1 MEDQILDVDAVDAP
15 QPRPQSLVLSF
26 FGNHVLDRGEGD
38 LGVYSGSIIDVL
50 GRVGTGEQAVR
61 STLTRMVNR
70 GLLRRQREGRKMYF
84 GLTPHASDILRDGG
98 RRIWSIGAVNEDWD
112 GTWTL
117 LGFSLP
123 ESWQRQRHDLRSR
136 LTWSGFGALYSGLW
150 IAPGRVDVREIVS
163 ELGLDA
169 HVKVFH
175 ARADEFTDIGLM
187 IRESWDLEA
196 LAARYVAFDKRW
208 TTATLGGGVKVPHS
222 TPGARHAP
230 PLSASLERGDPHQG
244 PSSGTPRARTEHR
257 GHRTGPSH
265 HPLASADPIATRL
278 RLVAEWLRIIRTDP
292 RLPVQH
298 LPTEWPA
305 RQAQETFRRIAEE
318 TAGPAGR
325 MAAEVLETTPLRP

>member
-1 MEDQILDVDAVDAP
+1 MCAYLRGVARRPGRAGPPRSYEDCPAVLLAAVEDEILDVGVVGVP
-15 QPRPQSLVLSF
+15 QSRPQSLVLAF

-70 GLLRRQREGRKMYF
+70 GLLRRQREGRKMFF
-84 GLTPHASDILRDGG
+84 GLTPHARDILRDGG
-98 RRIWSIGAVNEDWD
+98 QRIWRDGAVNEGWD

-150 IAPGRVDVREIVS
+150 IAPGRADVREIVS

-187 IRESWDLEA
+187 IRESWDLET
-196 LAARYVAFDKRW
+196 LAARYVAFDRRW
-208 TTATLGGGVKVPHS
+208 
-222 TPGARHAP
+222 
-230 PLSASLERGDPHQG
+230 SAAD
-244 PSSGTPRARTEHR
+244 
-257 GHRTGPSH
+257 
-265 HPLASADPIATRL
+265 LASADPMATRL

-292 RLPVQH
+292 RLPVRH
-298 LPTEWPA
+298 LPAQWPA
-305 RQAQETFRRIAEE
+305 RQAQETFRRIAER
-318 TAGPAGR
+318 TAEPAAR
-325 MAAEVLETTPLRP
+325 MATEVLQTTPLRSAPLEKA